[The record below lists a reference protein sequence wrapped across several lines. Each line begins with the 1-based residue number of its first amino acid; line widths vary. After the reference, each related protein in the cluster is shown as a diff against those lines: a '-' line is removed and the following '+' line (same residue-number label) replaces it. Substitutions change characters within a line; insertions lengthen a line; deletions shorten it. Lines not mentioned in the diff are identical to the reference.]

1 MVLLLRMRFVTIY
14 PMWYLLPL
22 LLEMTL
28 VSGDCGPK
36 FGGKCWC
43 GVGQYQE
50 NNEQYIVNCTNTGF
64 NNTSVLQHIPPQTEV
79 RTKFM

>member
-1 MVLLLRMRFVTIY
+1 
-14 PMWYLLPL
+14 MWYVLPL

-64 NNTSVLQHIPPQTEV
+64 NNTSVLQHIPAQTQV
-79 RTKFM
+79 RTKFV

>member
-1 MVLLLRMRFVTIY
+1 MVLLRMRFVTIY
-14 PMWYLLPL
+14 PMWYVLPL

-28 VSGDCGPK
+28 VSADCGPK

-50 NNEQYIVNCTNTGF
+50 NSEQYIVNCTNTRF
-64 NNTSVLQHIPPQTEV
+64 ENTSVLQHIPAQTQV